1 MTATHDF
8 FLSDCQDQRSVH
20 RQSDNRRSTGRGQ
33 RHDLRVDP
41 AKVGTP
47 NVGSRVEQQRFP
59 SRDRI
64 DTMLL
69 RRFSQRAGNAC
80 QGQIALL
87 RFTTG
92 DSRQDMIDMKR
103 RFLARLR

>member
-1 MTATHDF
+1 
-8 FLSDCQDQRSVH
+8 
-20 RQSDNRRSTGRGQ
+20 
-33 RHDLRVDP
+33 
-41 AKVGTP
+41 
-47 NVGSRVEQQRFP
+47 
-59 SRDRI
+59 
-64 DTMLL
+64 MLL